1 MMKKRDR
8 FFENEDLDL
17 EDIDEE
23 EEMDRELVNDD
34 FEEEDRPH
42 PAVIAGVCVGLIAL
56 AAVIC
61 AILWSVTHREQGKE
75 QPVYATETLEDTT
88 ELGEAMSEAQVDR
101 SERGEAMSET
111 QVDRSESGE
120 AMPET
125 QVDKSESGEVMS
137 ETGMNEPETAE
148 KMPAETETADV
159 ELAESGAVQEGFV
172 EEQEPISGNES
183 MSFTEV
189 ADTVT
194 AKDVTNLRSVPST
207 ADSENVVAQLLNGE
221 TLSRTGVNDTTG
233 WSRLDY
239 NGQTVYAVSG
249 YLTTDL
255 TYKTPAAPSDP
266 NRINTQDGRVI
277 IFQACDDYVTPKEYV
292 NLRIEP
298 STSQGETTAKCQISN
313 GTVVHRTG
321 HSPDSGW
328 SRVEYNGEVLYVVSS
343 MVKNTYETEQ

>member
-1 MMKKRDR
+1 MKKRDR
-8 FFENEDLDL
+8 FFADEDLDL

-23 EEMDRELVNDD
+23 EEMDGELDNDD
-34 FEEEDRPH
+34 FEEEDRLH
-42 PAVIAGVCVGLIAL
+42 PAVIAGVCLGLIAL

-61 AILWSVTHREQGKE
+61 AVLWSFTHRERGE
-75 QPVYATETLEDTT
+75 ESTAYATETGQDITGTGED
-88 ELGEAMSEAQVDR
+88 
-101 SERGEAMSET
+101 MSET
-111 QVDRSESGE
+111 DVDRPEGGE
-120 AMPET
+120 A
-125 QVDKSESGEVMS
+125 VS
-137 ETGMNEPETAE
+137 ETGMNESETTE
-148 KMPAETETADV
+148 EMPAETEAGD
-159 ELAESGAVQEGFV
+159 AEQTDNGAMEEGLV
-172 EEQEPISGNES
+172 GEQEPISGNES

-207 ADSENVVAQLLNGE
+207 VDSENVVAQLLNGE

-266 NRINTQDGRVI
+266 NRVNTQDGRVI

-298 STSQGETTAKCQISN
+298 STSQGEATAKCQISN

-343 MVKNTYETEQ
+343 MVRNVYETDQ

>member
-1 MMKKRDR
+1 MKKRDR
-8 FFENEDLDL
+8 FFADEDLDL
-17 EDIDEE
+17 EGIDEE
-23 EEMDRELVNDD
+23 EEMDGELDNDD
-34 FEEEDRPH
+34 FEEEDRLH
-42 PAVIAGVCVGLIAL
+42 PAVIAGVCLGLIAL

-61 AILWSVTHREQGKE
+61 AVLWSFTHRERGE
-75 QPVYATETLEDTT
+75 ESTVYATETGQGITGTGED
-88 ELGEAMSEAQVDR
+88 
-101 SERGEAMSET
+101 MSET
-111 QVDRSESGE
+111 DVDRPEGGE
-120 AMPET
+120 A
-125 QVDKSESGEVMS
+125 VS
-137 ETGMNEPETAE
+137 ETGMNESETTE
-148 KMPAETETADV
+148 EMPAETEAGD
-159 ELAESGAVQEGFV
+159 AEQTDNGAMEEGLV
-172 EEQEPISGNES
+172 GEQEPISGNES

-207 ADSENVVAQLLNGE
+207 VDSENVVAQLLNGE

-266 NRINTQDGRVI
+266 NRVNTQDGRVI

-298 STSQGETTAKCQISN
+298 STSQGEATAKCQISN

-343 MVKNTYETEQ
+343 MVRNVYETDQ